1 MFGFQGYS
9 EDAGAINSEL
19 ERYRADKDNIIGM
32 NSQLKEQAEQ
42 LFTTKNIENV
52 VENFGIVG
60 AVKGLHSYGTK
71 AYNYKFND
79 KYAEK
84 FGGRSL
90 KDLDQKL
97 GKKMGLTYK
106 RKLKAKTKG
115 GEAKEGAEEN
125 EDVEAEPEPEDGGE
139 VERGASEV
147 ERSEGAAGEEDN
159 LSSFIQRMRNRITP
173 QPEPEE
179 EQSFREPAEG
189 KYDEEGA
196 GGAEEVGEADQE
208 DIRMALDENVS
219 VEEYQDH
226 LDSKY
231 NFSEEGGY
239 NFSEAAENV
248 VGDVGGQL
256 GELGGSAAQAA
267 SGAAGAAGDI
277 AAGAAGDLAA
287 AAGDIAS
294 GAAGAASEALAGG
307 IESIATAMDATG
319 VLAPIGFLLNIGGLF
334 AAGFG
339 AYEAAE
345 TIGKE
350 IAGPTDKDIPQVALP
365 DKPKTMAEKGILV
378 TPHFNSLDTYGSV
391 STSW

>member
-60 AVKGLHSYGTK
+60 AVKGLHSYGTR

-90 KDLDQKL
+90 KELDQKL

-208 DIRMALDENVS
+208 DLSKALDEDVS
-219 VEEYQDH
+219 PEEFQDH

-231 NFSEEGGY
+231 NFTEEGGY
-239 NFSEAAENV
+239 NFGEAAENV

-256 GELGGSAAQAA
+256 GELGGSAAQA
-267 SGAAGAAGDI
+267 
-277 AAGAAGDLAA
+277 
-287 AAGDIAS
+287 AS

-350 IAGPTDKDIPQVALP
+350 ISGPTDKDIPQVALP